1 MTPPLETANTSAIR
15 SASISPM
22 VDLACP
28 SASIPAA
35 AAKREIALARRRR
48 GCGGKSVSASAGTRK
63 AEYLFSET
71 GSEIGWARA
80 SSPRSKRFQTASTP
94 RPSGVTQPMPAIR
107 RLMRRVSGSKWK
119 HSCPR
124 IQTNSKGRCRSSL
137 RAICLPRC
145 RDLDLGPV
153 CEN

>member
-63 AEYLFSET
+63 AERSEEHTSELQSRQYLVCRLLLEKKKKKKV
-71 GSEIGWARA
+71 RA
-80 SSPRSKRFQTASTP
+80 KSR
-94 RPSGVTQPMPAIR
+94 
-107 RLMRRVSGSKWK
+107 
-119 HSCPR
+119 
-124 IQTNSKGRCRSSL
+124 
-137 RAICLPRC
+137 
-145 RDLDLGPV
+145 
-153 CEN
+153 